1 MNGGCALVIYADAIQ
16 GNGPGFFRSGFFHLI
31 YMKQVLWKI
40 LGFRI
45 L

>member
-1 MNGGCALVIYADAIQ
+1 MNGGCALVIYADDIH
-16 GNGPGFFRSGFFHLI
+16 GNEPVFLSGFFHLI

-40 LGFRI
+40 LCCRI